1 MRERCSTR
9 ANLLHPRF
17 VSDICVAVSINDN
30 FLQIVYFSKTW
41 AFYNLSGPDYQSK
54 LKRDCNMKRLTT
66 NSLRSLLLLLF
77 PLVVPLGAGAQNL
90 TGSNWYFGNTP
101 QGVRF
106 SRSDKTATIFTS
118 PAATGT
124 GGGAVANS
132 AVNGDLL
139 FYSDGQT
146 IFDVSNQ
153 AMPNGSGLGGNT
165 AGNQAVAVAKVPGQE
180 DQYYVFVNSANGS
193 TPGSVSYRL
202 VDMTQ
207 AGNAVFPSPLKLGAA
222 TAPTNTPLAG
232 PGLTSTSE
240 SMIVIPQQG
249 TENFF
254 LITHDNGTTTYT
266 VTLFTSAGPQAPVTY
281 DVGVIT
287 RPGNFAYHAG
297 TNKIAVSP
305 QETNRNVEILDFNP
319 ATGALSLSQ
328 EVPNSAVTTVTAGS
342 AVYDT
347 EWSFSGS
354 YLYIS
359 SEGEP
364 GVPGNVMQYDV
375 GNPTLTMQSVLP
387 QPNNIYQ
394 SYGLQMAPDSSIYH
408 LYQATAGGPFL
419 MGKISDTDSV
429 AADVV
434 YTPQAFPGNVN
445 FGATQFPSFAPGD
458 TADLQISFTYK
469 DTCANNAT
477 AFFPTV
483 APGADSLRWDFGDG
497 SGSSDWSPVYTYAG
511 AGTYDVTVTAY
522 LNGQTTSTTQPLTIV
537 DFDTQINLVQDTTA
551 CSCELPFPKAPNP
564 KPRCGTFSVKASI
577 QGNGTPQLQWYGPGG
592 LIAGATTETLQ
603 PDSAGYYYL
612 VATVG
617 NCATYAGV
625 NIKEYDVEDQR
636 ANVWYFGNRAGIDFN
651 PNIPNAPVP
660 ISNPVMNAPA
670 GTSTISDRNGQVVF
684 FTDGVSVWDRNFT
697 LVSSTPPPGI
707 GGSANSAQAAL
718 IIPVPGDE
726 TLYYIFTTKDVY
738 GDGTFELR
746 YSLFD
751 LKMNGG
757 TGGMREEN
765 QLLFARSTERI
776 TGNAG
781 WLIAHEYGNNSFRA
795 YPISGLGIGNP
806 VVSAVGSDHSIT
818 SAASAQGYMKLGPNN
833 RLAVALS
840 QGGANVV
847 ELFDF
852 DNTTGKITN
861 FRTADLNS
869 PSGNVYGVE
878 FSPGGN
884 KLYAT
889 LRDGGNSKL
898 VEVFLDSLG
907 RPTLMNPPLYTGPE
921 VGAIQMGPDGQVY
934 VAEPGKGTLGRIV
947 PSELETVPSVFRP
960 GDFTLAGGTTSTLGL
975 PNFIQSLADPIQGPF
990 MSIVGQCVQDSV
1002 TFSATPTDPID
1013 KFFWQVRLGA
1023 NVVATSQAQ
1032 EFQQF
1037 FTTPGLYDVSL
1048 RLTNRCGLDT
1058 TLVQQLRI
1066 NDLPPD
1072 PSGSAV
1078 LCTGSVVLDANPT
1091 NLPGFTYVWSTGD
1104 STETITVNRRGYYD
1118 VTVTNAAGCS
1128 TDGRILAA
1136 DNRPVV
1142 DIGDNLTI
1150 CQNTPVAALDAQNP
1164 GMTYSWTLALNGG
1177 APSALGTRRTQAV
1190 NTSIGST
1197 TTAEYEVT
1205 VTDPVTTCFVK
1216 DSVIFTIN
1224 PLPVITPPVANSI
1237 ACGST
1242 TGTIDLSISSPASA
1256 LFTYSITGPSTSIT
1270 DSDLTVGP
1278 IPQVTGLAAGTYSI
1292 TVADQVTTC
1301 AVTTAATIN
1310 NNNFTVAG
1318 APDATC
1324 DPINIAATITPTGPP
1339 SANYTWR
1346 VIDTSLPVP
1355 PVGQG
1360 VQTGSTTTVAF
1371 NTNTASTG
1379 PIGLPSNSKQYIVE
1393 VRDPA
1398 NCVSSSPPIAINH
1411 GPKVPALFDVLCD
1424 PIAPVSITA
1433 SQGDTFTWNGP
1444 VIVSGA
1450 NAANMKAN
1458 PPAGNQ
1464 QYQVLITQ
1472 AGFCDLDTTLSV
1484 VVQPP
1489 ILAAISQDEACSD
1502 LVTVSATPNGNF
1514 LYRWY
1519 INNTLQPNLGGPEV
1533 FANLA
1538 NDGQQFS
1545 VSILSPLTGC
1555 ESTSNALVV
1564 QVDNVLTVD
1573 VTSTTPCEGSPFT
1586 LTAAT
1591 NRTATFVWTID
1602 GSAIPGQTSATLQD
1616 QRGGVYQVTASA
1628 ATCKAID
1635 NIDITLAPV
1644 TPGLLTEQAYICPDP
1659 ANPDPNTRSVVL
1671 RPGEFASYDWLK
1683 DGVNLGIN
1691 TPTLTADEPG
1701 LYSVLLE
1708 NSFGCVST
1716 DKTEVAVE
1724 CDPVIVGPNAFRPTS
1739 AVVGLEGDMVNQAF
1753 HLYTFFI
1760 DDEGFEVFIFNR
1772 WGEMIF
1778 QSSDRRFRW
1787 NGGYKNNLA
1796 QLSPAGTYSYLV
1808 RYKSSYRP
1816 DDGIMEKR
1824 GGVVLMR

>member
-1 MRERCSTR
+1 
-9 ANLLHPRF
+9 
-17 VSDICVAVSINDN
+17 
-30 FLQIVYFSKTW
+30 
-41 AFYNLSGPDYQSK
+41 
-54 LKRDCNMKRLTT
+54 MKRLIT
-66 NSLRSLLLLLF
+66 NSLRSLLLLLL
-77 PLVVPLGAGAQNL
+77 PLTVSLGVNAQNL
-90 TGSNWYFGNTP
+90 TGTNWYFGNTP
-101 QGVRF
+101 QGVQF
-106 SRSDKTATIFTS
+106 SRSDKKASLITS
-118 PAATGT
+118 PATAGT

-139 FYSDGQT
+139 FYSDGQ
-146 IFDVSNQ
+146 IIYDVSNQ
-153 AMPNGSGLGGNT
+153 PMPGGSGLGGNS
-165 AGNQAVAVAKVPGQE
+165 AGNQAVAVAKMPGQ
-180 DQYYVFVNSANGS
+180 DNQYYVFINSATGS
-193 TPGSVSYRL
+193 TGGGVSYRT
-202 VDMTQ
+202 VDMSRP
-207 AGNAVFPSPLKLGAA
+207 GNAVFPNPIPLGEASGSNTGVTGAS
-222 TAPTNTPLAG
+222 N
-232 PGLTSTSE
+232 TSE
-240 SMIVIPQQG
+240 AMVVIPQQG
-249 TENFF
+249 TENFW

-266 VTLFTSAGPQAPVTY
+266 VTLFTSAGPQPPATY
-281 DVGVIT
+281 NVGVIT
-287 RPGNFAYHAG
+287 QPGNFAYHAG

-305 QETNRNVEILDFNP
+305 QEANRNVEILDFNP
-319 ATGALSLSQ
+319 LTGVVSLDQ
-328 EVPNSAVTTVTAGS
+328 EVPNSAVATVTAGS

-375 GNPTLTMQSVLP
+375 NNPTLTMQSVLP

-408 LYQATAGGPFL
+408 LYQATPGGPFL

-429 AADVV
+429 AANVV

-458 TADLQISFTYK
+458 SADLQISFTYK
-469 DTCANNAT
+469 DTCANTAT

-483 APGADSLRWDFGDG
+483 TPGADSLRWDFGDG
-497 SGSSDWSPVYTYAG
+497 SGSSDWSPVYTYEG

-522 LNGQTTSTTQPLTIV
+522 LNGQTATATRSVTIV
-537 DFDTQINLVQDTTA
+537 DFDTQISLVQDTTA
-551 CSCELPFPKAPNP
+551 CSCELPFPKAKNP
-564 KPRCGTFSVKASI
+564 KPRCGTFSVKASV
-577 QGNGTPQLQWYGPGG
+577 QGSGTPQLQWFGPGG

-636 ANVWYFGNRAGIDFN
+636 ANVWYFGNNAGIDFN

-660 ISNPVMNAPA
+660 ISNPVMKAPA

-697 LVSSTPPPGI
+697 MVSFPPPPGI
-707 GGSANSAQAAL
+707 GGSVNSAQAAL

-765 QLLFARSTERI
+765 QLLFARSTERL
-776 TGNAG
+776 TGNQG

-795 YPISGLGIGNP
+795 YPISNLGIGNP
-806 VVSAVGSDHSIT
+806 VISAVGSDHSVT
-818 SAASAQGYMKLGPNN
+818 TAAAGQGYMKLGPNN

-840 QGGANVV
+840 NSGSNVV
-847 ELFDF
+847 EIFDF

-861 FRTADLNS
+861 PRTADLNT
-869 PSGNVYGVE
+869 PTGQVYGVE

-898 VEVFLDSLG
+898 VEFALDSLG
-907 RPTLMNPPLYTGPE
+907 RPTLMTPPLSTGQE
-921 VGAIQMGPDGQVY
+921 LGAIQMGPDGQIY
-934 VAEPGKGTLGRIV
+934 VAEPGKGTLGRIQ
-947 PSELETVPSVFRP
+947 PSELETLASTYRP
-960 GDFTLAGGTTSTLGL
+960 GDFALVGGTTSTLGL
-975 PNFIQSLADPIQGPF
+975 PNFMQSLADPIQGPF
-990 MSIVGQCVQDSV
+990 MSIAGQCVQDSV

-1032 EFQQF
+1032 EFNQL

-1072 PSGSAV
+1072 PSGAAV
-1078 LCTGSVVLDANPT
+1078 LCTGAAVLDANPT

-1104 STETITVNRRGYYD
+1104 STETISVNRRGYYD

-1142 DIGDNLTI
+1142 DIGDDQTI
-1150 CQNTPVAALDAQNP
+1150 CQNTAVAALDAQNP
-1164 GMTYSWTLALNGG
+1164 GMTYAWTLALNGG

-1197 TTAEYEVT
+1197 TMAEYEVT

-1224 PLPVITPPVANSI
+1224 PLPVITAPVANSI

-1242 TGTIDLSISSPASA
+1242 AGTIDLSITSPASA

-1278 IPQVTGLAAGTYSI
+1278 IPQATGLAAGTYSI

-1310 NNNFTVAG
+1310 NNNFAVAG
-1318 APDATC
+1318 VPDATC

-1346 VIDTSLPVP
+1346 VIDISVPLPP
-1355 PVGQG
+1355 AGQG
-1360 VQTGSTTTVAF
+1360 VQTGTTTTVAF
-1371 NTNTASTG
+1371 NTNSATTG

-1393 VRDPA
+1393 VTDGA
-1398 NCVSSSPPIAINH
+1398 NCISSSPPIAINH

-1424 PIAPVSITA
+1424 PVAPVSITA
-1433 SQGDTFTWNGP
+1433 SQGDTFTWTGP
-1444 VIVSGA
+1444 VIISGA

-1458 PPAGNQ
+1458 PAAGTQ

-1484 VVQPP
+1484 IVQPP
-1489 ILAAISQDEACSD
+1489 ILANLQDPGIVCGD
-1502 LVTVSATPNGNF
+1502 QVTLNVTPNGNY

-1519 INNTLQPNLGGPEV
+1519 INTQYQAGLGGPQV
-1533 FANLA
+1533 IATRA
-1538 NDGQQFS
+1538 QNDGDDFYVTVFS
-1545 VSILSPLTGC
+1545 PVTGC
-1555 ESTSNALVV
+1555 QSTSNLVNI
-1564 QVDNVLTVD
+1564 QLDGELTVEL
-1573 VTSTTPCEGSPFT
+1573 TSTTPCEGSPFT
-1586 LTAAT
+1586 LTATT
-1591 NRTATFVWTID
+1591 NRTATYVWAID
-1602 GSAIPGQTSATLQD
+1602 GSTISGQTAATLQD
-1616 QRGGVYQVTASA
+1616 QRGGVYQVTASSA
-1628 ATCKAID
+1628 SCKATD

-1644 TPGLLTEQAYICPDP
+1644 TPGLMNDEAYICPDP

-1671 RPGEFASYDWLK
+1671 RPGDFASYDWLK

-1708 NSFGCVST
+1708 NSFGCGSS
-1716 DKTEVAVE
+1716 DKTDVLEE

-1739 AVVGLEGDMVNQAF
+1739 TVIGLEGDMVNQSF

-1760 DDEGFEVFIFNR
+1760 DDEDFEVFIFNR

-1778 QSSDRRFRW
+1778 QSGDRDFRW

-1816 DDGIMEKR
+1816 EEGIMEKR